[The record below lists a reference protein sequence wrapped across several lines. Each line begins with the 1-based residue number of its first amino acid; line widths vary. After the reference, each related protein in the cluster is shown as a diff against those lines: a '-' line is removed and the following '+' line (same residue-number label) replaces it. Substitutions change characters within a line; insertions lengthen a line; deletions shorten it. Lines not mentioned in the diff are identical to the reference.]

1 MIRDRFPIPFALQT
15 VSLRRLAAVLVV
27 AGLALTAGCS
37 GSFDSS
43 GGPEGPKE
51 YYVVG
56 DVINSTPANAT
67 VIPANDSRIDLVPIQ
82 RVIRESVENQDGTQ
96 VRVNE
101 STYEQVRA
109 ALQQTPLYEN
119 TKGMYVNSAG
129 LYVNASGTVV
139 RVTMYS
145 GYPA

>member
-1 MIRDRFPIPFALQT
+1 MFMKHNIKYCLIILM
-15 VSLRRLAAVLVV
+15 VL
-27 AGLALTAGCS
+27 TSGCS
-37 GSFDSS
+37 GDFDSS

-67 VIPANDSRIDLVPIQ
+67 VIPVNDSRIDLAPIQ
-82 RVIRESVENQDGTQ
+82 RVIRESVENQDGARVQ
-96 VRVNE
+96 VNE

-119 TKGMYVNSAG
+119 TENKPFNSTG

-139 RVTMYS
+139 RVTIYS